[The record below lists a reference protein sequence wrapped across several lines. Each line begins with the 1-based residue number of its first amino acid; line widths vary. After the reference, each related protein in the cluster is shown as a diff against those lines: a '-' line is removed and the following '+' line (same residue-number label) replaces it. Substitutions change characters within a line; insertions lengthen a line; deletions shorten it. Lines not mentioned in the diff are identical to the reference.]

1 MKEMQLGEVIT
12 YKDYGCGDETCYK
25 LVFLG
30 STAGRGFYL
39 DRDRGIWMLP
49 LTTRIH
55 VYPRDQRAWTEPVRV
70 YLKEILDATISWYRD
85 PANESLR
92 DMDYLQFLE
101 LRDLGLDDWRA
112 GVLQQLPYPRVVRR
126 WFQVD

>member
-1 MKEMQLGEVIT
+1 
-12 YKDYGCGDETCYK
+12 
-25 LVFLG
+25 
-30 STAGRGFYL
+30 
-39 DRDRGIWMLP
+39 MLP

-112 GVLQQLPYPRVVRR
+112 GVLRQLP
-126 WFQVD
+126 